1 MRAKDFII
9 EKTIIIEGRGLYA
22 RTPNDPPFTAVA
34 DNTFNA
40 VQGAPYQFVGIT
52 NYPEREGYKTTEQ
65 VQQIIAQIEDKLNQ
79 QITWVNRQNKSHLAF
94 GVAEFVNVENGSR
107 IYYGKFFNQIA
118 PNMFHKWDNNEVPGL
133 QSELK
138 ASKKARAGF
147 KPQDI
152 LGDNQTFTSGAQL
165 MQFVLQSP
173 KLDETIKTGIAM
185 IGNKQLPRF
194 QGQAENLEAIRDN
207 LGEVLQSLAVTSGI
221 VGGDAEEARKV
232 VLNGAPWNQLG
243 VYFPAGKTYGLVDFY
258 LRAGN
263 FSLGVSSKGGKGAPA
278 SVRNLYEGI
287 NNAKKAGQDLEAE
300 YPNAAEVI
308 AVINTKNMI
317 DGPLALAVNYGLITN
332 DQAEQVKTMIKVHQR
347 ENPPEWIKPWT
358 NKFKADPN
366 KNWNYGYWVLS
377 AVAAEVAE
385 RVNSNPKFSEGCL
398 AFLNYASMMQMYTQ
412 ARADKGDVQITDFTA
427 IYPPNFQGT
436 IVLKAGKSY
445 YASGINQ
452 KYVFD
457 FKPQ

>member
-1 MRAKDFII
+1 MKAIEFIF
-9 EKTIIIEGRGLYA
+9 ERKMIIEGRGLYA
-22 RTPNDPPFTAVA
+22 RTPTDPPFTAVVG
-34 DNTFNA
+34 NTF
-40 VQGAPYQFVGIT
+40 GAPVGTSYQFVGIT
-52 NYPEREGYKTTEQ
+52 NYPDKEGYETTEQ
-65 VQQIIAQIEDKLNQ
+65 VQDVIAQIEDKLNQ
-79 QITWVNRQNKSHLAF
+79 QIIWVNRQNKSHMAF
-94 GVAEFVNVENGSR
+94 GIAEFSNTENNSR

-152 LGDNQTFTSGAQL
+152 LGENQTFATGAQL

-173 KLDETIKTGIAM
+173 KLDDTIKTGVAM
-185 IGNKQLPRF
+185 ISKGQLPRF

-207 LGEVLQSLAVTSGI
+207 LGEVLQSLVVTHGL
-221 VGGDAEEARKV
+221 VGGEADEARNV
-232 VLNGAPWNQLG
+232 VLNNAPWNKLSI
-243 VYFPAGKTYGLVDFY
+243 YFPAGKTYGLVDFY

-263 FSLGVSSKGGKGAPA
+263 FSLGVSSKGAKGAPA

-287 NNAKKAGQDLEAE
+287 DNAKKAGQDLEAE
-300 YPNAAEVI
+300 YPDAAKVI
-308 AVINTKNMI
+308 AAINTRNMI
-317 DGPLALAVNYGLITN
+317 DGPLALAVEYRMITTE
-332 DQAEQVKTMIKVHQR
+332 QANQVKEMIKTHQR
-347 ENPPEWIKPWT
+347 TNPPAWIKPWT
-358 NKFKADPN
+358 DKFKADPN

-385 RVNSNPKFSEGCL
+385 RVNANPKFSEGCL

-412 ARADKGDVQITDFTA
+412 ARVDKGDVQITDFTA

>member
-1 MRAKDFII
+1 MKINEII
-9 EKTIIIEGRGLYA
+9 LESKVVVEGRGLYA
-22 RTPNDPPFTAVA
+22 RTPNDPPYTAVA
-34 DNTFNA
+34 GNA
-40 VQGAPYQFVGIT
+40 FGASPGTPFQFVGIT
-52 NYPEREGYKTTEQ
+52 NYPKQAGYQNTEQ
-65 VQQIIAQIEDKLNQ
+65 VQSVVKQVEDKLNQ
-79 QITWVNRQNKSHLAF
+79 QIIWVNRQTRSHMAF
-94 GVAEFVNVENGSR
+94 AIAEFASADGKR
-107 IYYGKFFNQIA
+107 IYYGKFFSEIA

-138 ASKKARAGF
+138 ASKKARAGL

-152 LGDNQTFTSGAQL
+152 LGENQTFTSGAQL
-165 MQFVLQSP
+165 MQFILQSP
-173 KLDETIKTGIAM
+173 KLDDTIKSGIAM
-185 IGNKQLPRF
+185 ISNKQLPRF

-207 LGEVLQSLAVTSGI
+207 LGEVLQSLAITHGV
-221 VGGDAEEARKV
+221 VGGEADEARQV
-232 VLNGAPWNQLG
+232 VLNNAPWNKLG
-243 VYFPAGKTYGLVDFY
+243 IYFPAGKTYGLVDFY

-287 NNAKKAGQDLEAE
+287 DNAKKAGQDLEAE
-300 YPNAAEVI
+300 YPIAAEFI
-308 AVINTKNMI
+308 SIINRSNMV
-317 DGPLALAVNYGLITN
+317 DGPLNLAVSMALIDN
-332 DQAEQVKTMIKVHQR
+332 DQAEQVRTMIKTHQR
-347 ENPPEWIKPWT
+347 DKQPAWT
-358 NKFKADPN
+358 KKWTAAFNADPN
-366 KNWNYGYWVLS
+366 KNWNYGYWVLAS
-377 AVAAEVAE
+377 IATTVAE
-385 RVNSNPKFSEGCL
+385 RVNSDPKFSEGCL

-412 ARADKGDVQITDFTA
+412 AKVDKGDVQVTDFTA

>member
-9 EKTIIIEGRGLYA
+9 EQLIVAEGRGLYA
-22 RTPNDPPFTAVA
+22 RTPNDPPFTAIEG
-34 DNTFNA
+34 NSF
-40 VQGAPYQFVGIT
+40 GATPGTPYQFVGIT
-52 NYPEREGYKTTEQ
+52 NYPTAGGFKTPEEIQPLIAEIEG
-65 VQQIIAQIEDKLNQ
+65 KLNQ
-79 QITWVNRQNKSHLAF
+79 QIIWVNRQTKGHKAF
-94 GVAEFVNVENGSR
+94 GIAEFAGEPGKVF
-107 IYYGKFFNQIA
+107 YGKFFDQIH
-118 PNMFHKWDNNEVPGL
+118 PNMHHKWDNKDVPGL

-152 LGDNQTFTSGAQL
+152 LGDVQTFTTGKQL
-165 MQFVLQSP
+165 IQYVLQSP
-173 KLDETIKTGIAM
+173 KLDESIKAGIGM
-185 IGNKQLPRF
+185 ISQGQLPRF

-232 VLNGAPWNQLG
+232 VLNGAPWNKLG
-243 VYFPAGKTYGLVDFY
+243 IYFPSGKTYGLVDFY
-258 LRAGN
+258 LRSGN

-287 NNAKKAGQDLEAE
+287 NNAKKSGQDLEKE
-300 YPNAAEVI
+300 YPIAAEI
-308 AVINTKNMI
+308 ISIINRAGMI
-317 DGPLALAVNYGLITN
+317 DGPLNLAVSMGMITN
-332 DQAEQVKTMIKVHQR
+332 AQADQVKTMIQTHQR
-347 ENPPEWIKPWT
+347 DNPPAWT
-358 NKFKADPN
+358 KRWTAGFNADPK
-366 KNWNYGYWVLS
+366 KNWNYGYWTLAS
-377 AVAAEVAE
+377 IAAVVAE
-385 RVNSNPKFSEGCL
+385 RVNANPKFSEGCL
-398 AFLNYASMMQMYTQ
+398 SFLNYASMMQMYTQ
-412 ARADKGDVQITDFTA
+412 AKADKGDVQITNFTA

-445 YASGINQ
+445 YSSGINQ

>member
-1 MRAKDFII
+1 MRAKDFIV
-9 EKTIIIEGRGLYA
+9 EGRGLYA
-22 RTPNDPPFTAVA
+22 RTPNDPPFTATA
-34 DNTFNA
+34 GNTFNA
-40 VQGAPYQFVGIT
+40 TQGMPYQFIGIT
-52 NYPEREGYKTTEQ
+52 NYPEREGYETTEQ
-65 VQQIIAQIEDKLNQ
+65 VQDVISQIENKLNQ
-79 QITWVNRQNKSHLAF
+79 QIIWVNKQNKSHLAF
-94 GVAEFVNVENGSR
+94 GIAEFVNVENGSR

-138 ASKKARAGF
+138 ASKKARAGL

-152 LGDNQTFTSGAQL
+152 LGENQTFTSGTQL
-165 MQFVLQSP
+165 MQFVQQSA

-185 IGNKQLPRF
+185 ISKKQLPRF

-207 LGEVLQSLAVTSGI
+207 LGELLQSLAVTHDI
-221 VGGDAEEARKV
+221 VGGEADEARKV
-232 VLNGAPWNQLG
+232 VLNNTPWNNLAI
-243 VYFPAGKTYGLVDFY
+243 YFPAGKTYGLVDFY

-263 FSLGVSSKGGKGAPA
+263 FSLGVSSKGAKGAPA

-287 NNAKKAGQDLEAE
+287 DNAKKAGQDLEAE
-300 YPNAAEVI
+300 YPDAAKVI
-308 AVINTKNMI
+308 AAINTRNMI
-317 DGPLALAVNYGLITN
+317 DGPLLLAVEYNMITTG
-332 DQAEQVKTMIKVHQR
+332 QAEQVKTMIKTHQR
-347 ENPPEWIKPWT
+347 ENPPDWIKPWT
-358 NKFKADPN
+358 DKFKADPN

-377 AVAAEVAE
+377 AIAAEVAE
-385 RVNSNPKFSEGCL
+385 KVNTDPKFSEGCL

-412 ARADKGDVQITDFTA
+412 ARVDKGDVQITDFTA

-457 FKPQ
+457 FKPK